1 MILSSGQSKG
11 ILTSPYY
18 PNHFPTNVTCR
29 YFLEGLFNKQDVEN
43 VQVHILDF
51 NLGSPPDDSAPLGFV
66 LCAKSFLLSAVK
78 RNFNIFFTL
87 I

>member
-18 PNHFPTNVTCR
+18 PNHYPVNVTCH

-43 VQVHILDF
+43 VRIHFLDF
-51 NLGSPPDDSAPLGFV
+51 NLGSPPHDSAPLGFV
-66 LCAKSFLLSAVK
+66 SSLQYYLVLNKISIDSF
-78 RNFNIFFTL
+78 IH
-87 I
+87 